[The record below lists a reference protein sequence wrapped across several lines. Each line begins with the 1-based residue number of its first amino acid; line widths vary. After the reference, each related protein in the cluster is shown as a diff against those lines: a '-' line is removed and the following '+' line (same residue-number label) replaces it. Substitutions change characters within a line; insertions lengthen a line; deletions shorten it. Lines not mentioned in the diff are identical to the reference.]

1 MNASAEDIQRIVDEV
16 VRRLCNS
23 VSDGS
28 DVEPTTVSA
37 PIHNDR
43 GGDVRLN
50 ERVISLDSLDERIQG
65 VDRIVLSARAVITP
79 AARDELRQRG
89 IVVTHASSDVESGRK
104 LVVCLTE
111 LNQDLNLD
119 VIKRES
125 SGRWTTI
132 EMLRSDNLVTAVGTL
147 ANRLI
152 GGGVHGILVTS
163 VPTVAVCLAN
173 RYSSIRAAWIHDASE
188 VAAATQLIGANL
200 LIVEASTQG
209 HLEWPAILRDYFQDG
224 SLECPSQY
232 EKILC
237 ESRR

>member
-23 VSDGS
+23 VSEGS

>member
-1 MNASAEDIQRIVDEV
+1 MNASAEEIQRIVDEV

-111 LNQDLNLD
+111 LKQDLNLD

-132 EMLRSDNLVTAVGTL
+132 ETLRSDNLVTAVGTL

-163 VPTVAVCLAN
+163 VPIVAVCLAN

>member
-28 DVEPTTVSA
+28 DVEPITVSA

-43 GGDVRLN
+43 GGDVRLA

-89 IVVTHASSDVESGRK
+89 IVVTHASSEVESGRK

-111 LNQDLNLD
+111 LNQDSSLD

-132 EMLRSDNLVTAVGTL
+132 EMLRSDNLVTVVGTL
-147 ANRLI
+147 ADRLI

-200 LIVEASTQG
+200 LIVEANTQG